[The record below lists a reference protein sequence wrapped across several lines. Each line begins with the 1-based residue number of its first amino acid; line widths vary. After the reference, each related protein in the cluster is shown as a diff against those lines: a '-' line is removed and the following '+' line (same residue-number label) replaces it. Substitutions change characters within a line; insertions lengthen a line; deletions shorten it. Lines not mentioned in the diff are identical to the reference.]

1 MQPTEITYFAV
12 TLFAALATLLSWKR
26 RRDLNTARVNRGLRG
41 YMATVGAV
49 QLPVAGVAQRE
60 NLIPV

>member
-1 MQPTEITYFAV
+1 MQPVEIAYFAV
-12 TLFAALATLLSWKR
+12 SLFAALVALVSWKR
-26 RRDLNTARVNRGLRG
+26 RRDSNLARLNRGLRG
-41 YMATVGAV
+41 YMAAKEAV